1 MAVRH
6 GRISSV
12 GVILAA
18 ALALTACSSSGNAN
32 SANAAG
38 ATASSGGSST
48 AASTNASTGASG
60 NSGATAAPGKS
71 LQDLVAAAEK
81 EGSVTWYTANSTN
94 DVTNIVAA
102 FNKKYPSIK
111 VNTLRVSSD
120 KMPSRVLTEQKGG
133 KFNAD
138 VVGAEASYMAQMIQA
153 GAVVPYTPPDEAPLP
168 SGLKI
173 QQGFGN
179 VDFVTTT
186 VIVYNPNALKAKGL
200 QPPTSFE
207 DLTKPDWKGNF
218 SVNPG
223 ALSWYDPLVE
233 SMGHDKA
240 LQLAKALGANSPRL
254 VESHTQAITQV
265 QAGEPA
271 ATAMAYGYLAEN
283 LLKKTPGSIVIVN
296 PNPVPA
302 GYNLVEVAKNA
313 PHPNAAKLL
322 VDWIESQEGQQA
334 IINVTAQTS
343 IRSDVNS
350 DPAVWD
356 PSKWTPT
363 WENPSLPA
371 ATFNT
376 YTQELQSAFKAS

>member
-1 MAVRH
+1 MTVRH
-6 GRISSV
+6 GRIPSA

-18 ALALTACSSSGNAN
+18 ALALTATACSSSGNAN

-38 ATASSGGSST
+38 TPASSGGSST
-48 AASTNASTGASG
+48 AASAAASAG
-60 NSGATAAPGKS
+60 SGATASGQS

-81 EGSVTWYTANSTN
+81 EGSVTWYTANSTT
-94 DVTNIVAA
+94 DVTNIVAG

-111 VNTLRVSSD
+111 VNTLRESSD

-153 GAVVPYTPPDEAPLP
+153 DAVVPYTPPDEAPLP

-173 QQGFGN
+173 QAGFGN

-207 DLTKPDWKGNF
+207 DLTKPEWKGNF

-233 SMGHDKA
+233 AMGHDKA

-265 QAGEPA
+265 QAGEPV

-296 PNPVPA
+296 PNPLPA

-322 VDWIESQEGQQA
+322 VDWIESQQGQQA
-334 IINVTAQTS
+334 IINATAQTS
-343 IRSDVNS
+343 IRSDVQS
-350 DPAVWD
+350 DQAVWD
-356 PSKWTPT
+356 PSKWAPT

-371 ATFNT
+371 ATFNK